1 MSLICYNVFVV
12 VFLTDIMRLSAF
24 MSLQLAREAMS
35 VFVVIGP

>member
-24 MSLQLAREAMS
+24 MDLQQARDAMS
-35 VFVVIGP
+35 VFVVTGP

>member
-24 MSLQLAREAMS
+24 MNLQHAREAMS
-35 VFVVIGP
+35 VFVVTGP